1 MLKNIDPILS
11 PDLLRVLAAMGHG
24 DDLAVVDANFPAD
37 SVARQTVVGKLIR
50 LDGVDVVQ
58 AVSAILTVFPLDSFV
73 ESPARRMEIV
83 GAPNEIPEVQQEV
96 QREID
101 DAEGQSLPMASVER
115 FAFYEEAKKAY
126 AVVATTEG
134 RAYGCFLLKKGV
146 IFF

>member
-24 DDLAVVDANFPAD
+24 DDLVVVDANFPAD
-37 SVARQTVVGKLIR
+37 SVARQTIVGKLVR
-50 LDGVDVVQ
+50 LDGVDAVQ
-58 AVSAILTVFPLDSFV
+58 AVRAILSVFPLDSFV
-73 ESPARRMEIV
+73 EAPARRMEIV
-83 GAPNEIPEVQQEV
+83 GAPNEIPEVQQDV

-101 DAEGQSLPMASVER
+101 DAEGQALPMASVER

>member
-1 MLKNIDPILS
+1 MLKNIDPLLS
-11 PDLLRVLAAMGHG
+11 PDLLQVLAAMGHG
-24 DDLAVVDANFPAD
+24 DDLVVVDANFPAD
-37 SVARQTVVGKLIR
+37 AVARQTVTGKLIR

-58 AVSAILTVFPLDSFV
+58 AIRAILSVYPLDSFV
-73 ESPARRMEIV
+73 EAPAQRMEIA
-83 GAPNEIPEVQQEV
+83 GAPDEVPEVQQEV

-101 DAEGQSLPMASVER
+101 DAEGQSLPMGSIER

>member
-11 PDLLRVLAAMGHG
+11 PDLLQVLAAMGHG
-24 DDLAVVDANFPAD
+24 DDIVVVDANFPAD
-37 SVARQTVVGKLIR
+37 SVARQTVTGKLIR
-50 LDGVDVVQ
+50 LDGVDAVQ
-58 AVSAILTVFPLDSFV
+58 AVSAILSVFPLDSFV
-73 ESPARRMEIV
+73 EAPARRMEIV
-83 GAPNEIPEVQQEV
+83 GAPDEIPEVQQEV

-115 FAFYEEAKKAY
+115 FAFSEEAKKAY

-134 RAYGCFLLKKGV
+134 RAYGCFMLKKGV

>member
-1 MLKNIDPILS
+1 MLKNIDPIIS
-11 PDLLRVLAAMGHG
+11 PDLLRILAAMGHG
-24 DDLAVVDANFPAD
+24 DDLVVVDANFPAD
-37 SVARQTVVGKLIR
+37 SVARQTTVGKLVR

-58 AVSAILTVFPLDSFV
+58 AISAILSVFPLDSFV

-83 GAPNEIPEVQQEV
+83 GAPDEVPEVQQDV

-101 DAEGQSLPMASVER
+101 DAEGQSLPMASIER